1 VSASTRT
8 PADSSP
14 SSSGIH
20 FKRKASLAYM
30 DRTEQVTVVVQSRAD
45 SAGNV
50 LSRQNNK
57 VYSFSLSNALLPSA

>member
-1 VSASTRT
+1 MSASTRT
-8 PADSSP
+8 PADSPP

-30 DRTEQVTVVVQSRAD
+30 DRTEHVIVVVQSRAD

-50 LSRQNNK
+50 LSRRNK